1 MKKLFI
7 VLFSFLIFF
16 PLLNASELT
25 DTLEIKITALVNAQ
39 RVLHGLLPLKESL
52 ALDKIA
58 RAHSLDMAT
67 RDFTGHVNPDGLD
80 PTARAKKAGFKVTHK
95 KGSITYTGVGE
106 NIFQMQS
113 LNKSDGVITPF
124 LADIDTIAK
133 QAVVGWMKSPGH
145 RKNILNPIY
154 TTEGMGVAISE
165 DKNIKV
171 TQSFF

>member
-16 PLLNASELT
+16 SILNASELT
-25 DTLEIKITALVNAQ
+25 DTLEIKITALVNTQ
-39 RVLHGLLPLKESL
+39 RIQHGLFPLKKNI
-52 ALDKIA
+52 ALEKIA

-80 PTARAKKAGFKVTHK
+80 PTARAKKAGFKTTHK
-95 KGSITYTGVGE
+95 KGNIIYTGVGE

-113 LNKSDGVITPF
+113 VSKSDGVITPF
-124 LADIDTIAK
+124 LDDIDTIAK
-133 QAVVGWMKSPGH
+133 QAVISWMKSPGH
-145 RKNILNPIY
+145 RKNILNPVY

-165 DKNIKV
+165 DKKV
-171 TQSFF
+171 KITQSFF